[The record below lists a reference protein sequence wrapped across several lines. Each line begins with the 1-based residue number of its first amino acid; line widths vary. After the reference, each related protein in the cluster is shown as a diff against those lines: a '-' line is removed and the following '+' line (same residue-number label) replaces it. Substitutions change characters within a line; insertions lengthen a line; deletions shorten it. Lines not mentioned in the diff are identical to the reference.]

1 MPGKWKAIGMKI
13 RKWFSLACLIEGSL
27 LVIALVAGGPDRQSL
42 AGQWHWKMLDALV
55 GVVASIPPLVMMTQ
69 LMQSTSSHL
78 ASTQRFMNHLVRPLF
93 VPYGLLRIGFIS
105 LLAGL
110 GEEALFRGVIQW
122 RLTEVGGLL
131 PGLAIAS
138 VVFGLCHW
146 ATGLYVLLGTA
157 AGLYLGLLWHWTGN
171 LLTPVVAHALYDFMA
186 LIWLTR
192 FHHPPTPEPKAPA
205 GNEHG

>member
-1 MPGKWKAIGMKI
+1 MKI
-13 RKWFSLACLIEGSL
+13 RKWFSVACLIEGSL
-27 LVIALVAGGPDRQSL
+27 LAIALVAGGPDRQSL

-55 GVVASIPPLVMMTQ
+55 GVAASVPPLVILTQ
-69 LMQSTSSHL
+69 LMRSTSPLL

-93 VPYGLLRIGFIS
+93 VPYGLVRIGLIS

-138 VVFGLCHW
+138 VIFGLCHW
-146 ATGLYVLLGTA
+146 ATALYVLSGTV

-171 LLTPVVAHALYDFMA
+171 LLTPVLAHATYDFAA

-192 FHHPPTPEPKAPA
+192 FHQIKSPDPDRPSE
-205 GNEHG
+205 NEHE

>member
-1 MPGKWKAIGMKI
+1 MKI
-13 RKWFSLACLIEGSL
+13 RKWFSFACLIEGSL
-27 LVIALVAGGPDRQSL
+27 LAIALVAGGPGRRSL
-42 AGQWHWKMLDALV
+42 AEHWHWTWLDACV
-55 GVVASIPPLVMMTQ
+55 GVAASVPPLLILTQ
-69 LMQSTSSHL
+69 LMRSTSPQL

-93 VPYGLLRIGFIS
+93 VPYGLVRIGFIS

-122 RLTEVGGLL
+122 RLTEVGGFL

-146 ATGLYVLLGTA
+146 ATALYMLFATA

-171 LLTPVVAHALYDFMA
+171 LLTPVLAHATYDFA
-186 LIWLTR
+186 AFVWLTR
-192 FHHPPTPEPKAPA
+192 FHQPKITDPD
-205 GNEHG
+205 GPSENEHG